1 MKYES
6 VIGLEIH
13 TQLKTNTKAF
23 CNCKVEFGQK
33 PNTNICPVCMG
44 HPGSLPVV
52 NEKMIEYALLLG
64 RATNSKINTK
74 TKFDRKNYFYPDIP
88 KNYQITQYDYPI
100 CYDGNLKIAL
110 AEDDF
115 KNIGITRIHMEEDT
129 GKVFHDKSDKNTLI
143 DYNRAGVPL
152 LEIVTEPDMR
162 SPEEA
167 YVFLNELKATLRYL
181 GISEANMEK
190 GELRVDVNV
199 SIKEK
204 SDDEFGTKVE
214 LKNMNSFKA
223 VKEALEYEINRQ
235 IELIDEG
242 NSDKINQETRMW
254 LEDKSKT
261 KIMRTK
267 EEAADYRYFP
277 EPDIPAFHISEE
289 IIEEVDSIGF
299 ELPLE
304 KKERFKKDYE
314 LSDYDASILTSEIDI
329 AHYFENVVK
338 IYEDG
343 KTAANWIINELLN
356 LMNEDNKSINE
367 IKVSSKKLAKIL
379 KLINDDK
386 ISGKIGKKL
395 LKEVYKTG
403 KNPEKIVEEK
413 GWSQVSDSS
422 KLEYII
428 EEVLEENSDAVERYR
443 NGEDKLFGFFMGQ
456 VMKKTRGNANPQKTN
471 EILRKLLKK

>member
-6 VIGLEIH
+6 IIGLEIH

-23 CNCKVEFGQK
+23 CHCKVEFGQK

-100 CYDGNLKIAL
+100 CYKGNLKIAL
-110 AEDDF
+110 DEDNY

-129 GKVFHDKSDKNTLI
+129 GKVFHDKNEKNTLI

-162 SPEEA
+162 TPEEA
-167 YVFLNELKATLRYL
+167 YLFLTELKSTLRYL

-199 SIKEK
+199 SVKKKNE
-204 SDDEFGTKVE
+204 DEYGTKVE

-223 VKEALEYEINRQ
+223 VKEALEYEIKRQ
-235 IELIDEG
+235 KKLIKQG
-242 NSDKINQETRMW
+242 KSDKIKQETRMW
-254 LEDKSKT
+254 LENKSKT
-261 KIMRTK
+261 KVMRTK

-277 EPDIPAFHISEE
+277 EPDIPAFNISEE
-289 IIEEVDSIGF
+289 FIEEVDSIEF

-304 KKERFKKDYE
+304 KKERLKSDYQ
-314 LSDYDASILTSEIDI
+314 LSEYDASIITSEIDI
-329 AHYFENVVK
+329 ANYFEDVVAGF
-338 IYEDG
+338 EDG

-356 LMNEDNKSINE
+356 LMNEDDKNINE
-367 IKVSSKKLAKIL
+367 IKVSADKLASIL
-379 KLINDDK
+379 QLIDEDK

-403 KNPEKIVEEK
+403 KNPKEIVDEK

-422 KLEYII
+422 KLENII
-428 EEVLEENSDAVERYR
+428 KEVLEENKEAVERYK

-456 VMKKTRGNANPQKTN
+456 VMKKTKGNANPQKTN
-471 EILRKLLKK
+471 EILRRLLNQ